1 MKLILAFIFI
11 LQAITQTNSKEI
23 KITARQLFS
32 NRLNKW
38 VYFTKTDYEDII
50 NTVNRTDT
58 ATLNDHLTFSIPD
71 DSPDYS
77 REDIADSVD
86 VDWLSSDL
94 ICISNTFAA
103 FIFTVFTFSSACSI
117 VIAIQL
123 TNYKTK
129 EEREYNAQSKLSN

>member
-1 MKLILAFIFI
+1 MKLILALIFF
-11 LQAITQTNSKEI
+11 LEALHTKEI
-23 KITARQLFS
+23 KITARQLFA

-38 VYFTKTDYEDII
+38 IYFTMNDYEDVISK
-50 NTVNRTDT
+50 VNRTDT

-71 DSPDYS
+71 DTPEYS
-77 REDIADSVD
+77 KEDIADSVD

-103 FIFTVFTFSSACSI
+103 FIFTVFAFSSACSI

-123 TNYKTK
+123 TNYKQK
-129 EEREYNAQSKLSN
+129 EEREHLES